1 MNRSLPDIPKEWIQ
15 QARLADESA
24 IEKIYSKTY
33 PKAYTI
39 AYYSLGATNKF
50 QDEAQT
56 ITQDSMR
63 KAFEKLD
70 QLKDDDK
77 FAPWMYTILNN
88 SIRDYFRAHK
98 NKDYQTNTF
107 SELDSEDFRDNY
119 EESIADD
126 SVVFSPEANMNTELI
141 AEGLKECLDKL
152 PDNQRFALMM
162 QMYQQLTTKE
172 IAEQMEVEENTV
184 KSWIRRAKLSIKD
197 MIEELRSQN
206 KSFYTVA
213 PLPFLAWMLDQEL
226 KTIPSFNAKA
236 FADGVV
242 MKVKADT
249 IEPQIHKKATTNTED
264 ELVQEAKRNHL
275 SNAYSKRE
283 VLEKGTYTKKVMFVN
298 EKVAK
303 LMTGGM
309 WKVVAGAA
317 VAATAVV
324 GSYTV
329 VNKIMNDKYK
339 SVEEDGKISSDQ
351 KITESGK
358 TWKIKSEQCAY
369 RIDEKV
375 FFIKLHTSYMPL
387 YNSPFDNDKT
397 DCVLNFQMWLGDSGT
412 GGTKGTLAGIIMHP
426 VQKEEE
432 DENDWAAIGNVD
444 GDGEKYYVKLKDK
457 DYTYFSKIEDNPI
470 SYTDYNDEDKFK
482 SACGAN
488 LSDSIQVAHIEI
500 DDNREFM
507 ATKNKNNLTYFN
519 GEVIEYQRYT
529 QLCDGTL
536 VYY

>member
-126 SVVFSPEANMNTELI
+126 SVAFSPEANMNTELI
-141 AEGLKECLDKL
+141 AEGLKGCLDKL

-226 KTIPSFNAKA
+226 KNIPSFNAKA

-249 IEPQIHKKATTNTED
+249 INPQVKESNITNTSNEH
-264 ELVQEAKRNHL
+264 ELLAN
-275 SNAYSKRE
+275 
-283 VLEKGTYTKKVMFVN
+283 KKSDNVG
-298 EKVAK
+298 KAK
-303 LMTGGM
+303 LSSEKLSQDGIN
-309 WKVVAGAA
+309 K
-317 VAATAVV
+317 VV
-324 GSYTV
+324 GSSVSTTGKVATGIVSKV
-329 VNKIMNDKYK
+329 VLGVAVFSVAAFGGYKIVATKYNK
-339 SVEEDGKISSDQ
+339 SVESEKSGVVSKKQNVSNEKKKDGFEKED
-351 KITESGK
+351 
-358 TWKIKSEQCAY
+358 AY
-369 RIDEKV
+369 KNGVYRMTADLPVYNTRSKEDPYGRTVYRDTPGGDE
-375 FFIKLHTSYMPL
+375 IRLIH
-387 YNSPFDNDKT
+387 
-397 DCVLNFQMWLGDSGT
+397 
-412 GGTKGTLAGIIMHP
+412 GIYS
-426 VQKEEE
+426 
-432 DENDWAAIGNVD
+432 D
-444 GDGEKYYVKLKDK
+444 GDGNYWAKLKEDKYVCVKDK
-457 DYTYFSKIEDNPI
+457 DGEYIGEYLGDHIFVDDYVKRDYATYEEEHQDYVKYFTACGFEDPENVGGFGGSFPQRH
-470 SYTDYNDEDKFK
+470 DDQYNDWNYSCDGHGGT
-482 SACGAN
+482 SC
-488 LSDSIQVAHIEI
+488 AHI
-500 DDNREFM
+500 
-507 ATKNKNNLTYFN
+507 
-519 GEVIEYQRYT
+519 
-529 QLCDGTL
+529 
-536 VYY
+536 

>member
-50 QDEAQT
+50 KDEAQT

-119 EESIADD
+119 EEAIADD

-184 KSWIRRAKLSIKD
+184 KSWIRRAKISIKD
-197 MIEELRSQN
+197 MIEELRRQN

-226 KTIPSFNAKA
+226 KNIPEVKA
-236 FADGVV
+236 CELDYV
-242 MKVKADT
+242 MKALKSTKDSFKDAAT
-249 IEPQIHKKATTNTED
+249 IKKEPSHT
-264 ELVQEAKRNHL
+264 
-275 SNAYSKRE
+275 YSKQGGMPSMNDGNFKST
-283 VLEKGTYTKKVMFVN
+283 VFKAIQSGEKGFLSTTAGK
-298 EKVAK
+298 AI
-303 LMTGGM
+303 
-309 WKVVAGAA
+309 AGAMA
-317 VAATAVV
+317 VFIAGGVAMGVLSAF
-324 GSYTV
+324 SKDEPNHQNQTV
-329 VNKIMNDKYK
+329 VQQSNNHKTTKDTVKKIEKEKPKEEKKTEETVYDYK
-339 SVEEDGKISSDQ
+339 PGIYDMLVDEYKIYNTTVTRQ
-351 KITESGK
+351 ESGLVMV
-358 TWKIKSEQCAY
+358 
-369 RIDEKV
+369 R
-375 FFIKLHTSYMPL
+375 
-387 YNSPFDNDKT
+387 
-397 DCVLNFQMWLGDSGT
+397 GT
-412 GGTKGTLAGIIMHP
+412 IA
-426 VQKEEE
+426 
-432 DENDWAAIGNVD
+432 
-444 GDGEKYYVKLKDK
+444 KDK
-457 DYTYFSKIEDNPI
+457 DENEVGEPVTTVSIDKIV
-470 SYTDYNDEDKFK
+470 
-482 SACGAN
+482 
-488 LSDSIQVAHIEI
+488 SI
-500 DDNREFM
+500 
-507 ATKNKNNLTYFN
+507 KNKKTGETEYWGILKTWHKYVLIREGENEYLSFITDDVVLKNRGTGTDSTDFANRVCGTYAKEKYPQFSRKRDTN
-519 GEVIEYQRYT
+519 IYNSFTVDCSGRISFA
-529 QLCDGTL
+529 
-536 VYY
+536 

>member
-50 QDEAQT
+50 QDEAQI

-126 SVVFSPEANMNTELI
+126 SVAFSPEANMNTELI

-226 KTIPSFNAKA
+226 KNIPEVKACELGYVVKALKSTKDSFKDAATIKKEPSNTYSKESGMPSINDNSFKSTVFKA
-236 FADGVV
+236 IQSGEKGFLSTTAGKAIAGAMAVFIAGGVV
-242 MKVKADT
+242 MGVSSVFSKDEPSHQNQTVVQQSNNRRTTKDT
-249 IEPQIHKKATTNTED
+249 
-264 ELVQEAKRNHL
+264 V
-275 SNAYSKRE
+275 
-283 VLEKGTYTKKVMFVN
+283 KKV
-298 EKVAK
+298 EKK
-303 LMTGGM
+303 
-309 WKVVAGAA
+309 K
-317 VAATAVV
+317 
-324 GSYTV
+324 
-329 VNKIMNDKYK
+329 
-339 SVEEDGKISSDQ
+339 
-351 KITESGK
+351 
-358 TWKIKSEQCAY
+358 
-369 RIDEKV
+369 
-375 FFIKLHTSYMPL
+375 P
-387 YNSPFDNDKT
+387 
-397 DCVLNFQMWLGDSGT
+397 
-412 GGTKGTLAGIIMHP
+412 
-426 VQKEEE
+426 KEEE
-432 DENDWAAIGNVD
+432 KKTEETVYDYKPGIYDMLVDKYTLYRDIYKMEEANLIMTRGTIAKDEDENEV
-444 GDGEKYYVKLKDK
+444 GEPV
-457 DYTYFSKIEDNPI
+457 TTVSISKVV
-470 SYTDYNDEDKFK
+470 S
-482 SACGAN
+482 
-488 LSDSIQVAHIEI
+488 
-500 DDNREFM
+500 
-507 ATKNKNNLTYFN
+507 TKNKETGKTQYWGRLKTWHTYVLIRE
-519 GEVIEYQRYT
+519 GENEYLSFITDDVVLKNCGGGTNPKDFADRVCGTYAEEKYPNFSKTRIEN
-529 QLCDGTL
+529 
-536 VYY
+536 VYNSFTVDCSGRISFA

>member
-50 QDEAQT
+50 QDEAQI

-126 SVVFSPEANMNTELI
+126 SVAFSPEANMNTELI

-197 MIEELRSQN
+197 MIEELRRQN

-226 KTIPSFNAKA
+226 KNIPEVKACELDYVMKALKSTKDSFKDAATIKKEPSHTYSKQSGMPSMNDGNFKSTVFKA
-236 FADGVV
+236 IQSGEKGFLSTTAGKAIAGAMAVFIAGGVV
-242 MKVKADT
+242 MGVSSVFSKDEPSHQNQTVVQQSNNRRTTKDT
-249 IEPQIHKKATTNTED
+249 
-264 ELVQEAKRNHL
+264 V
-275 SNAYSKRE
+275 
-283 VLEKGTYTKKVMFVN
+283 KKV
-298 EKVAK
+298 EKK
-303 LMTGGM
+303 
-309 WKVVAGAA
+309 K
-317 VAATAVV
+317 
-324 GSYTV
+324 
-329 VNKIMNDKYK
+329 
-339 SVEEDGKISSDQ
+339 
-351 KITESGK
+351 
-358 TWKIKSEQCAY
+358 
-369 RIDEKV
+369 
-375 FFIKLHTSYMPL
+375 P
-387 YNSPFDNDKT
+387 
-397 DCVLNFQMWLGDSGT
+397 
-412 GGTKGTLAGIIMHP
+412 
-426 VQKEEE
+426 KEEE
-432 DENDWAAIGNVD
+432 KKTEETVYDYKPGIYDMLVDKYTLYRDIYKMEEANLIMTRGTIAKDEDENEV
-444 GDGEKYYVKLKDK
+444 GEPV
-457 DYTYFSKIEDNPI
+457 TTVSISKVV
-470 SYTDYNDEDKFK
+470 S
-482 SACGAN
+482 
-488 LSDSIQVAHIEI
+488 
-500 DDNREFM
+500 
-507 ATKNKNNLTYFN
+507 TKNKETGKTQYWGRLKTWHTYVLIRE
-519 GEVIEYQRYT
+519 GENEYLSFITDDVVLKNRGGGTNPKDFADRVCGTYAEEKYPNFSKTKIEN
-529 QLCDGTL
+529 
-536 VYY
+536 VYNSFTVDCSGRISFA

>member
-1 MNRSLPDIPKEWIQ
+1 MNRSLPGIPKEWIQ

-126 SVVFSPEANMNTELI
+126 SVAFSPEANMNTELI

-184 KSWIRRAKLSIKD
+184 KSWIRRAKISIKD
-197 MIEELRSQN
+197 MIEELRRQN

-226 KTIPSFNAKA
+226 KNIPE
-236 FADGVV
+236 
-242 MKVKADT
+242 VKACELDYVVKVLKSTKDSFKDAATIKKEPSHTYSKQSGMPSMNDGNFKSTVFKAIQSGEKGFLSTTAGKAIAGAMAVFIAGGVAIGVSSAFSKDEPSHQNQTVVQQSNNHKPAKDT
-249 IEPQIHKKATTNTED
+249 AKKAEKKKPKEKEKKTEEAVYDYKPGIYDMLVDEYKIYDTTVTR
-264 ELVQEAKRNHL
+264 Q
-275 SNAYSKRE
+275 
-283 VLEKGTYTKKVMFVN
+283 
-298 EKVAK
+298 
-303 LMTGGM
+303 
-309 WKVVAGAA
+309 
-317 VAATAVV
+317 
-324 GSYTV
+324 
-329 VNKIMNDKYK
+329 
-339 SVEEDGKISSDQ
+339 
-351 KITESGK
+351 ESGLVMV
-358 TWKIKSEQCAY
+358 
-369 RIDEKV
+369 R
-375 FFIKLHTSYMPL
+375 
-387 YNSPFDNDKT
+387 
-397 DCVLNFQMWLGDSGT
+397 GT
-412 GGTKGTLAGIIMHP
+412 IA
-426 VQKEEE
+426 
-432 DENDWAAIGNVD
+432 
-444 GDGEKYYVKLKDK
+444 KDK
-457 DYTYFSKIEDNPI
+457 DENEVGEPVTTVSIDKIV
-470 SYTDYNDEDKFK
+470 
-482 SACGAN
+482 
-488 LSDSIQVAHIEI
+488 SI
-500 DDNREFM
+500 
-507 ATKNKNNLTYFN
+507 KNKKTGETEYWGILKTWHKYVLIREGENEYLSFITDDVVLKNRGTGTDSTDFANRVCGTYAKEKYPQFSRKRDTSIYN
-519 GEVIEYQRYT
+519 SFTVDCSGRISFA
-529 QLCDGTL
+529 
-536 VYY
+536 

>member
-50 QDEAQT
+50 QDEAQI

-119 EESIADD
+119 EEAIADD

-197 MIEELRSQN
+197 MIEELRRQN

-226 KTIPSFNAKA
+226 KNIPEVKACELDYVMKALKSTKDSFKDAATIKKEPSHTYSKQSGMPSMNDGNFKSTVFKA
-236 FADGVV
+236 IQSGEKGFLSTTAGKAIAGAMAVFIAGGVV
-242 MKVKADT
+242 MGVSSVFSKDEPSHQNQTVVQQSNNRRTTKDT
-249 IEPQIHKKATTNTED
+249 
-264 ELVQEAKRNHL
+264 V
-275 SNAYSKRE
+275 
-283 VLEKGTYTKKVMFVN
+283 KKV
-298 EKVAK
+298 EKK
-303 LMTGGM
+303 
-309 WKVVAGAA
+309 K
-317 VAATAVV
+317 
-324 GSYTV
+324 
-329 VNKIMNDKYK
+329 
-339 SVEEDGKISSDQ
+339 
-351 KITESGK
+351 
-358 TWKIKSEQCAY
+358 
-369 RIDEKV
+369 
-375 FFIKLHTSYMPL
+375 P
-387 YNSPFDNDKT
+387 
-397 DCVLNFQMWLGDSGT
+397 
-412 GGTKGTLAGIIMHP
+412 
-426 VQKEEE
+426 KEEE
-432 DENDWAAIGNVD
+432 KKTEETVYDYKPGIYDMLVDEYKIYNTTVTRQESGLIMTRGTIAKDEDENEVGEPVTTVSISRVTSIKNKKTGETEYWGYLKSRHTYVLIREGENEYLSFITDDVVLKNRGGGTNPKDFADRVCGTYAE
-444 GDGEKYYVKLKDK
+444 EKYPN
-457 DYTYFSKIEDNPI
+457 FSKTRIENVYNSFTVDCSGRI
-470 SYTDYNDEDKFK
+470 SF
-482 SACGAN
+482 A
-488 LSDSIQVAHIEI
+488 
-500 DDNREFM
+500 
-507 ATKNKNNLTYFN
+507 
-519 GEVIEYQRYT
+519 
-529 QLCDGTL
+529 
-536 VYY
+536 

>member
-50 QDEAQT
+50 QDEAQI

-126 SVVFSPEANMNTELI
+126 SVAFSPEANMNTELI

-226 KTIPSFNAKA
+226 KNIPEVKA
-236 FADGVV
+236 CELDYV
-242 MKVKADT
+242 MKALKSTKDSFKDAAT
-249 IEPQIHKKATTNTED
+249 IKKEPSHT
-264 ELVQEAKRNHL
+264 
-275 SNAYSKRE
+275 YSKE
-283 VLEKGTYTKKVMFVN
+283 SGMPSMNDGSFKSTVFKAIQSGEKGFLSTTAGKAIAGAMAVFIAGGVAMGVSSAFSKDEPNYQNQTVVQQSNNHKTTKDTVKKV
-298 EKVAK
+298 EKEK
-303 LMTGGM
+303 PKEEKKTEE
-309 WKVVAGAA
+309 
-317 VAATAVV
+317 
-324 GSYTV
+324 TV
-329 VNKIMNDKYK
+329 YDYKPGIYDMLVDEYKIYNTT
-339 SVEEDGKISSDQ
+339 VTRQ
-351 KITESGK
+351 ESGLIM
-358 TWKIKSEQCAY
+358 T
-369 RIDEKV
+369 R
-375 FFIKLHTSYMPL
+375 
-387 YNSPFDNDKT
+387 
-397 DCVLNFQMWLGDSGT
+397 GT
-412 GGTKGTLAGIIMHP
+412 IAKD
-426 VQKEEE
+426 E
-432 DENDWAAIGNVD
+432 DENEVGEPVTTVSISRVTSIKNKKTGETEYWGYLKSRHTYVLIREGENEYLSFITDDVVLKNRGGGTNPKDFADRVCGTYAE
-444 GDGEKYYVKLKDK
+444 EKYPN
-457 DYTYFSKIEDNPI
+457 FSKTRIENVYNSFTVDCSGRI
-470 SYTDYNDEDKFK
+470 SF
-482 SACGAN
+482 A
-488 LSDSIQVAHIEI
+488 
-500 DDNREFM
+500 
-507 ATKNKNNLTYFN
+507 
-519 GEVIEYQRYT
+519 
-529 QLCDGTL
+529 
-536 VYY
+536 

>member
-77 FAPWMYTILNN
+77 FAPWVYTILNN

-126 SVVFSPEANMNTELI
+126 SVAFSPEANMNTELI

-226 KTIPSFNAKA
+226 KNIPEVKA
-236 FADGVV
+236 CELDYV
-242 MKVKADT
+242 MKALKSTKDSFKDAAT
-249 IEPQIHKKATTNTED
+249 IKKEPSHT
-264 ELVQEAKRNHL
+264 
-275 SNAYSKRE
+275 YSKE
-283 VLEKGTYTKKVMFVN
+283 SGMPSMNDGSFKSTVFKAIQSGEKGFLSTTAGKAIAGAMAVFIAGGVAMGVSSAFSKDEPNYQNQTVVQQSNNHKTTKDTVKKV
-298 EKVAK
+298 EKEK
-303 LMTGGM
+303 PKEEKKTEE
-309 WKVVAGAA
+309 
-317 VAATAVV
+317 
-324 GSYTV
+324 TV
-329 VNKIMNDKYK
+329 YDYKPGIYDMLVDEYKIYNTT
-339 SVEEDGKISSDQ
+339 VTRQ
-351 KITESGK
+351 ESGLIM
-358 TWKIKSEQCAY
+358 T
-369 RIDEKV
+369 R
-375 FFIKLHTSYMPL
+375 
-387 YNSPFDNDKT
+387 
-397 DCVLNFQMWLGDSGT
+397 GT
-412 GGTKGTLAGIIMHP
+412 IAKD
-426 VQKEEE
+426 E
-432 DENDWAAIGNVD
+432 DENEVGEPVTTVSISRVTSIKNKKTGETEYWGYLKSRHTYVLIREGENEYLSFITDDVVLKNRGGGTNPKDFADRVCGTYAE
-444 GDGEKYYVKLKDK
+444 EKYPN
-457 DYTYFSKIEDNPI
+457 FSKTRIENVYNSFTVDCSGRI
-470 SYTDYNDEDKFK
+470 SF
-482 SACGAN
+482 A
-488 LSDSIQVAHIEI
+488 
-500 DDNREFM
+500 
-507 ATKNKNNLTYFN
+507 
-519 GEVIEYQRYT
+519 
-529 QLCDGTL
+529 
-536 VYY
+536 

>member
-50 QDEAQT
+50 KDEAQT

-126 SVVFSPEANMNTELI
+126 SVAFSPEANMNTELI
-141 AEGLKECLDKL
+141 AEGLKGCLDKL

-197 MIEELRSQN
+197 MIEELRRQN

-226 KTIPSFNAKA
+226 KNIPEVKA
-236 FADGVV
+236 CELDYV
-242 MKVKADT
+242 MKALKSTKDSFKDAAT
-249 IEPQIHKKATTNTED
+249 IKKEPSHT
-264 ELVQEAKRNHL
+264 
-275 SNAYSKRE
+275 YSKQSGMPSMNDGNFKST
-283 VLEKGTYTKKVMFVN
+283 VFKAIQSGEKGFLSTTAGK
-298 EKVAK
+298 AI
-303 LMTGGM
+303 
-309 WKVVAGAA
+309 AGAMA
-317 VAATAVV
+317 M
-324 GSYTV
+324 S
-329 VNKIMNDKYK
+329 
-339 SVEEDGKISSDQ
+339 
-351 KITESGK
+351 
-358 TWKIKSEQCAY
+358 
-369 RIDEKV
+369 
-375 FFIKLHTSYMPL
+375 
-387 YNSPFDNDKT
+387 
-397 DCVLNFQMWLGDSGT
+397 
-412 GGTKGTLAGIIMHP
+412 
-426 VQKEEE
+426 
-432 DENDWAAIGNVD
+432 
-444 GDGEKYYVKLKDK
+444 
-457 DYTYFSKIEDNPI
+457 
-470 SYTDYNDEDKFK
+470 
-482 SACGAN
+482 
-488 LSDSIQVAHIEI
+488 LS
-500 DDNREFM
+500 
-507 ATKNKNNLTYFN
+507 
-519 GEVIEYQRYT
+519 
-529 QLCDGTL
+529 
-536 VYY
+536 

>member
-24 IEKIYSKTY
+24 IERIYSKTY

-50 QDEAQT
+50 KDEAQT

-126 SVVFSPEANMNTELI
+126 SVAFSPEANMNTELI

-184 KSWIRRAKLSIKD
+184 KSWIRRAKISIKG

-249 IEPQIHKKATTNTED
+249 IEPQIHKKTTTNTED

-275 SNAYSKRE
+275 RNASSKRE

-298 EKVAK
+298 EKAAK

>member
-50 QDEAQT
+50 QDEAQI

-88 SIRDYFRAHK
+88 SIRDYFRVHK

-119 EESIADD
+119 EEAIADD

-197 MIEELRSQN
+197 MIEELRRQN

-226 KTIPSFNAKA
+226 KNIPEVKACELDYVVKALKSTKDSFKDAATIKKEPSNTYSKESGMPSINDNSFKSTVFKA
-236 FADGVV
+236 IKSGEKGFLSTTAGKAIAGAMAVFIAGGVV
-242 MKVKADT
+242 MGVSSVFSKDEPSHQNQTIVQQSNNRRTTKDT
-249 IEPQIHKKATTNTED
+249 
-264 ELVQEAKRNHL
+264 V
-275 SNAYSKRE
+275 
-283 VLEKGTYTKKVMFVN
+283 KKV
-298 EKVAK
+298 EKKK
-303 LMTGGM
+303 L
-309 WKVVAGAA
+309 
-317 VAATAVV
+317 
-324 GSYTV
+324 
-329 VNKIMNDKYK
+329 
-339 SVEEDGKISSDQ
+339 
-351 KITESGK
+351 
-358 TWKIKSEQCAY
+358 
-369 RIDEKV
+369 
-375 FFIKLHTSYMPL
+375 
-387 YNSPFDNDKT
+387 
-397 DCVLNFQMWLGDSGT
+397 
-412 GGTKGTLAGIIMHP
+412 
-426 VQKEEE
+426 KEEE
-432 DENDWAAIGNVD
+432 KKTEETVYDYKPGIYDMLVDKYTLYRDIYKMEEANLIMTRGTIAKDEDENEV
-444 GDGEKYYVKLKDK
+444 GEPV
-457 DYTYFSKIEDNPI
+457 TTVSISKVV
-470 SYTDYNDEDKFK
+470 S
-482 SACGAN
+482 
-488 LSDSIQVAHIEI
+488 
-500 DDNREFM
+500 
-507 ATKNKNNLTYFN
+507 TKNKETGKTQYWGRLKTWHTYVLIRE
-519 GEVIEYQRYT
+519 GENEYLSFITDDVVLKNRGGGTNPKDFADRVCGTYAEEKYPNFSKTKIEN
-529 QLCDGTL
+529 
-536 VYY
+536 VYNSFTVDCSGRISFA

>member
-50 QDEAQT
+50 QDEAQI

-126 SVVFSPEANMNTELI
+126 SVAFSPEANMNTELI
-141 AEGLKECLDKL
+141 AEGLKGCLDKL

-197 MIEELRSQN
+197 MIEELRRQN

-226 KTIPSFNAKA
+226 KNIPEVKACELDYVMKALKSTKDSFKDAATIKKEPSHTYSKQSGMPSMNDGNFKSTVFKA
-236 FADGVV
+236 IQSGEKGFLSTTAGKAIAGAMAVFIAGGVV
-242 MKVKADT
+242 MGVSSVFSKDEPSHQNQTVVQQSNNRRTTKDT
-249 IEPQIHKKATTNTED
+249 
-264 ELVQEAKRNHL
+264 V
-275 SNAYSKRE
+275 
-283 VLEKGTYTKKVMFVN
+283 KKV
-298 EKVAK
+298 EKK
-303 LMTGGM
+303 
-309 WKVVAGAA
+309 K
-317 VAATAVV
+317 
-324 GSYTV
+324 
-329 VNKIMNDKYK
+329 
-339 SVEEDGKISSDQ
+339 
-351 KITESGK
+351 
-358 TWKIKSEQCAY
+358 
-369 RIDEKV
+369 
-375 FFIKLHTSYMPL
+375 P
-387 YNSPFDNDKT
+387 
-397 DCVLNFQMWLGDSGT
+397 
-412 GGTKGTLAGIIMHP
+412 
-426 VQKEEE
+426 KEEE
-432 DENDWAAIGNVD
+432 KKTEETVYDYKPGIYDMLVDKYTLYRDIYKMEEANLIMTRGTIAKDEDENEV
-444 GDGEKYYVKLKDK
+444 GEPV
-457 DYTYFSKIEDNPI
+457 TTVSISKVV
-470 SYTDYNDEDKFK
+470 S
-482 SACGAN
+482 
-488 LSDSIQVAHIEI
+488 
-500 DDNREFM
+500 
-507 ATKNKNNLTYFN
+507 TKNKETGKTQYWGRLKTWHTYVLIRE
-519 GEVIEYQRYT
+519 GENEYLSFITDDVVLKNRGGGTNPKDFADRVCGTYAEEKYPNFSKTKIEN
-529 QLCDGTL
+529 
-536 VYY
+536 VYNSFTVDCSGRISFA

>member
-141 AEGLKECLDKL
+141 AEGLKGCLDKL

-197 MIEELRSQN
+197 MIEELRRQN

-226 KTIPSFNAKA
+226 KNIPEVKACELDYVMKALKSTKDSFKDAATIKKEPSHTYSKQSGMPSMNDGNFKSTVFKA
-236 FADGVV
+236 IQSGEKGFLSTTAGKAIAGAMAVFIAGGVV
-242 MKVKADT
+242 MGVSSVFSKDEPSHQNQTVVQQSNNRRTTKDT
-249 IEPQIHKKATTNTED
+249 
-264 ELVQEAKRNHL
+264 V
-275 SNAYSKRE
+275 
-283 VLEKGTYTKKVMFVN
+283 KKV
-298 EKVAK
+298 EKK
-303 LMTGGM
+303 
-309 WKVVAGAA
+309 K
-317 VAATAVV
+317 
-324 GSYTV
+324 
-329 VNKIMNDKYK
+329 
-339 SVEEDGKISSDQ
+339 
-351 KITESGK
+351 
-358 TWKIKSEQCAY
+358 
-369 RIDEKV
+369 
-375 FFIKLHTSYMPL
+375 P
-387 YNSPFDNDKT
+387 
-397 DCVLNFQMWLGDSGT
+397 
-412 GGTKGTLAGIIMHP
+412 
-426 VQKEEE
+426 KEEE
-432 DENDWAAIGNVD
+432 KKTEETVYDYKPGIYDMLVDKYTLYRDIYKMEEANLIMTRGTIAKDEDENEV
-444 GDGEKYYVKLKDK
+444 GEPV
-457 DYTYFSKIEDNPI
+457 TTVSISKVV
-470 SYTDYNDEDKFK
+470 S
-482 SACGAN
+482 
-488 LSDSIQVAHIEI
+488 
-500 DDNREFM
+500 
-507 ATKNKNNLTYFN
+507 TKNKETGKTQYWGRLKTWHTYVLIRE
-519 GEVIEYQRYT
+519 GENEYLSFITDDVVLKNRGGGTNPKDFADRVCGTYAEEKYPNFSKTKIEN
-529 QLCDGTL
+529 
-536 VYY
+536 VYNSFTVDCSGRISFA

>member
-50 QDEAQT
+50 QDEAQI

-126 SVVFSPEANMNTELI
+126 SVAFSPEANMNTELI

-226 KTIPSFNAKA
+226 KNIPEVKA
-236 FADGVV
+236 CELDYV
-242 MKVKADT
+242 MKALKSTKDSFKDAATIKKEPSHTYSKESGMPSMNDGSFKSTVFKAIQSGEKGFLSTTAGKAIAGAMAVFIAGGVAMGVSSAFSKDEPNYQNQTVVQQSNNHKTTKDTVKKV
-249 IEPQIHKKATTNTED
+249 EKEKPKEEKKAEETVYDYKPGIYDMLVDEYKIYNTTVTR
-264 ELVQEAKRNHL
+264 Q
-275 SNAYSKRE
+275 
-283 VLEKGTYTKKVMFVN
+283 
-298 EKVAK
+298 
-303 LMTGGM
+303 
-309 WKVVAGAA
+309 
-317 VAATAVV
+317 
-324 GSYTV
+324 
-329 VNKIMNDKYK
+329 
-339 SVEEDGKISSDQ
+339 
-351 KITESGK
+351 ESGLIM
-358 TWKIKSEQCAY
+358 T
-369 RIDEKV
+369 R
-375 FFIKLHTSYMPL
+375 
-387 YNSPFDNDKT
+387 
-397 DCVLNFQMWLGDSGT
+397 GT
-412 GGTKGTLAGIIMHP
+412 IAKD
-426 VQKEEE
+426 E
-432 DENDWAAIGNVD
+432 DENEVGEPVTTVSISRVTSIKNKKTGETEYWGYLKSRHTYVLIREGENEYLSFITDDVVLKNRGGGTNPKDFADRVCGTYAE
-444 GDGEKYYVKLKDK
+444 EKYPN
-457 DYTYFSKIEDNPI
+457 FSKTRIENVYNSFTVDCSGRI
-470 SYTDYNDEDKFK
+470 SF
-482 SACGAN
+482 A
-488 LSDSIQVAHIEI
+488 
-500 DDNREFM
+500 
-507 ATKNKNNLTYFN
+507 
-519 GEVIEYQRYT
+519 
-529 QLCDGTL
+529 
-536 VYY
+536 

>member
-126 SVVFSPEANMNTELI
+126 SVAFNPEANMNTELI
-141 AEGLKECLDKL
+141 AEGLKGCLDKL

-226 KTIPSFNAKA
+226 KTIPSFNAKT

-249 IEPQIHKKATTNTED
+249 ITSNPIREDNASLVKKNNINSKGHVTSQGVKQATVSATGKVAAGIGVKVAAGVAIVSVAAFGGYRIVNSMANNQLEQTKIEKNDETTKRSEPSEEIKEETKYEYETGTYNM
-264 ELVQEAKRNHL
+264 LQEEYVIYDLDSEGEAIDTGLILKRN
-275 SNAYSKRE
+275 KE
-283 VLEKGTYTKKVMFVN
+283 VL
-298 EKVAK
+298 
-303 LMTGGM
+303 
-309 WKVVAGAA
+309 
-317 VAATAVV
+317 
-324 GSYTV
+324 
-329 VNKIMNDKYK
+329 
-339 SVEEDGKISSDQ
+339 SSD
-351 KITESGK
+351 KNIVGTVSKVDISWIK
-358 TWKIKSEQCAY
+358 T
-369 RIDEKV
+369 R
-375 FFIKLHTSYMPL
+375 
-387 YNSPFDNDKT
+387 
-397 DCVLNFQMWLGDSGT
+397 
-412 GGTKGTLAGIIMHP
+412 
-426 VQKEEE
+426 
-432 DENDWAAIGNVD
+432 
-444 GDGEKYYVKLKDK
+444 
-457 DYTYFSKIEDNPI
+457 
-470 SYTDYNDEDKFK
+470 
-482 SACGAN
+482 
-488 LSDSIQVAHIEI
+488 
-500 DDNREFM
+500 
-507 ATKNKNNLTYFN
+507 KNK
-519 GEVIEYQRYT
+519 
-529 QLCDGTL
+529 
-536 VYY
+536 

>member
-50 QDEAQT
+50 QDEAQI

-119 EESIADD
+119 EEAIADD

-197 MIEELRSQN
+197 MIEELRRQN

-226 KTIPSFNAKA
+226 KNIPEVKACELDYVMKALKSTKDSFKDAATIKKEPSHTYSKQSGMPSMNDGNFKSTVFKA
-236 FADGVV
+236 IQSGEKGFLSTTAGKAIAGAMAVFIAGGVV
-242 MKVKADT
+242 MGVSSVFSKDEPSHQNQTVVQQSNNRRTTKDT
-249 IEPQIHKKATTNTED
+249 
-264 ELVQEAKRNHL
+264 V
-275 SNAYSKRE
+275 
-283 VLEKGTYTKKVMFVN
+283 KKV
-298 EKVAK
+298 EKK
-303 LMTGGM
+303 
-309 WKVVAGAA
+309 K
-317 VAATAVV
+317 
-324 GSYTV
+324 
-329 VNKIMNDKYK
+329 
-339 SVEEDGKISSDQ
+339 
-351 KITESGK
+351 
-358 TWKIKSEQCAY
+358 
-369 RIDEKV
+369 
-375 FFIKLHTSYMPL
+375 P
-387 YNSPFDNDKT
+387 
-397 DCVLNFQMWLGDSGT
+397 
-412 GGTKGTLAGIIMHP
+412 
-426 VQKEEE
+426 KEEE
-432 DENDWAAIGNVD
+432 KKTEETVYDYKPGIYDMLVDKYTLYRDIYKMEEANLIMTRGTIAKDEDENEV
-444 GDGEKYYVKLKDK
+444 GEPV
-457 DYTYFSKIEDNPI
+457 TTVSISKVV
-470 SYTDYNDEDKFK
+470 S
-482 SACGAN
+482 
-488 LSDSIQVAHIEI
+488 
-500 DDNREFM
+500 
-507 ATKNKNNLTYFN
+507 TKNKETGKTQYWGRLKTWHTYVLIRE
-519 GEVIEYQRYT
+519 GENEYLSFITDDVVLKNRGGGTNPKDFADRVCGTYAEEKYPNFSKTKIEN
-529 QLCDGTL
+529 
-536 VYY
+536 VYNSFTVDCSGRISFA

>member
-50 QDEAQT
+50 KDEAQT

-126 SVVFSPEANMNTELI
+126 SVAFSPEANMNTELI
-141 AEGLKECLDKL
+141 AEGLKGCLDKL

-226 KTIPSFNAKA
+226 KNIPE
-236 FADGVV
+236 
-242 MKVKADT
+242 VKACELDYVVKALKSTKDSFKDAAT
-249 IEPQIHKKATTNTED
+249 IKKEPSHT
-264 ELVQEAKRNHL
+264 
-275 SNAYSKRE
+275 YSKE
-283 VLEKGTYTKKVMFVN
+283 SGMPSMNDGSFKSTVFKAIQSGEKGFLSTTAGKAIAGAMAVFIAGGVAMGVSSAFSKDEPNYQNQTVVQQSNNHKTTKDTVKKV
-298 EKVAK
+298 EKEK
-303 LMTGGM
+303 PKEEKKTEE
-309 WKVVAGAA
+309 
-317 VAATAVV
+317 
-324 GSYTV
+324 TV
-329 VNKIMNDKYK
+329 YDYKPGIYDMLVDEYKIYNTT
-339 SVEEDGKISSDQ
+339 VTRQ
-351 KITESGK
+351 ESGLIM
-358 TWKIKSEQCAY
+358 T
-369 RIDEKV
+369 R
-375 FFIKLHTSYMPL
+375 
-387 YNSPFDNDKT
+387 
-397 DCVLNFQMWLGDSGT
+397 GT
-412 GGTKGTLAGIIMHP
+412 IAKD
-426 VQKEEE
+426 E
-432 DENDWAAIGNVD
+432 DENEVGEPVTTVSISRVTSIKNKKTGETEYWGYLKSRHTYVLIREGENEYLSFITDDVVLKNRGGGTNPKDFADRVCGTYAE
-444 GDGEKYYVKLKDK
+444 EKYPN
-457 DYTYFSKIEDNPI
+457 FSKTRIENVYNSFTVDCSGRI
-470 SYTDYNDEDKFK
+470 SF
-482 SACGAN
+482 A
-488 LSDSIQVAHIEI
+488 
-500 DDNREFM
+500 
-507 ATKNKNNLTYFN
+507 
-519 GEVIEYQRYT
+519 
-529 QLCDGTL
+529 
-536 VYY
+536 

>member
-50 QDEAQT
+50 KDEAQT

-126 SVVFSPEANMNTELI
+126 SVAFSPEANMNTELI

-184 KSWIRRAKLSIKD
+184 KSWIRRAKISIKD
-197 MIEELRSQN
+197 MIEELRRQN

-226 KTIPSFNAKA
+226 KNIPEVKACELDYVMKALKSTKDSFKDAATIKKEPSHTYSKQSGMPSMNDGNFKSTVFKA
-236 FADGVV
+236 IQSGEKGFLSTTAGKAIAGAMAVFIAGGVV
-242 MKVKADT
+242 MGVSSVFSKDEPSHQNQTVVQQSNNRRTTKDT
-249 IEPQIHKKATTNTED
+249 
-264 ELVQEAKRNHL
+264 V
-275 SNAYSKRE
+275 
-283 VLEKGTYTKKVMFVN
+283 KKV
-298 EKVAK
+298 EKK
-303 LMTGGM
+303 
-309 WKVVAGAA
+309 K
-317 VAATAVV
+317 
-324 GSYTV
+324 
-329 VNKIMNDKYK
+329 
-339 SVEEDGKISSDQ
+339 
-351 KITESGK
+351 
-358 TWKIKSEQCAY
+358 
-369 RIDEKV
+369 
-375 FFIKLHTSYMPL
+375 P
-387 YNSPFDNDKT
+387 
-397 DCVLNFQMWLGDSGT
+397 
-412 GGTKGTLAGIIMHP
+412 
-426 VQKEEE
+426 KEEE
-432 DENDWAAIGNVD
+432 KKTEETVYDYKPGIYDMLVDKYTLYRDIYKMEEANLIMTRGTIAKDEDENEV
-444 GDGEKYYVKLKDK
+444 GEPV
-457 DYTYFSKIEDNPI
+457 TTVSISKVV
-470 SYTDYNDEDKFK
+470 S
-482 SACGAN
+482 
-488 LSDSIQVAHIEI
+488 
-500 DDNREFM
+500 
-507 ATKNKNNLTYFN
+507 TKNKETGKTQYWGRLKTWHTYVLIRE
-519 GEVIEYQRYT
+519 GENEYLSFITDDVVLKNRGGGTNPKDFADRVCGTYAEEKYPNFSKTKIEN
-529 QLCDGTL
+529 
-536 VYY
+536 VYNSFTVDCSGRISFA

>member
-126 SVVFSPEANMNTELI
+126 SVAFSPEANMNTELI
-141 AEGLKECLDKL
+141 AEGLKGCLDKL

-197 MIEELRSQN
+197 MIEELRRQN

-226 KTIPSFNAKA
+226 KNIPEVKACELDYVMKALKSTKDSFKDAATIKKEPSHTYSKQSGMPSMNDGNFKSTVFKA
-236 FADGVV
+236 IQSGEKGFLSTTAGKAIAGAMAVFIAGGVV
-242 MKVKADT
+242 MGVSSVFSKDEPSHQNQTVVQQSNNRRTTKDT
-249 IEPQIHKKATTNTED
+249 
-264 ELVQEAKRNHL
+264 V
-275 SNAYSKRE
+275 
-283 VLEKGTYTKKVMFVN
+283 KKV
-298 EKVAK
+298 EKK
-303 LMTGGM
+303 
-309 WKVVAGAA
+309 K
-317 VAATAVV
+317 
-324 GSYTV
+324 
-329 VNKIMNDKYK
+329 
-339 SVEEDGKISSDQ
+339 
-351 KITESGK
+351 
-358 TWKIKSEQCAY
+358 
-369 RIDEKV
+369 
-375 FFIKLHTSYMPL
+375 P
-387 YNSPFDNDKT
+387 
-397 DCVLNFQMWLGDSGT
+397 
-412 GGTKGTLAGIIMHP
+412 
-426 VQKEEE
+426 KEEE
-432 DENDWAAIGNVD
+432 KKTEETVYDYKPGIYDMLVDKYTLYRDIYKMEEANLIMTRGTIAKDEDENEV
-444 GDGEKYYVKLKDK
+444 GEPV
-457 DYTYFSKIEDNPI
+457 TTVSISKVV
-470 SYTDYNDEDKFK
+470 S
-482 SACGAN
+482 
-488 LSDSIQVAHIEI
+488 
-500 DDNREFM
+500 
-507 ATKNKNNLTYFN
+507 TKNKETGKTQYWGRLKTWHTYVLIRE
-519 GEVIEYQRYT
+519 GENEYLSFITDDVVLKNRGGGTNPKDFADRVCGTYAEEKYPNFSKTKIEN
-529 QLCDGTL
+529 
-536 VYY
+536 VYNSFTVDCSGRISFA

>member
-50 QDEAQT
+50 KDEAQT

-126 SVVFSPEANMNTELI
+126 SVAFSPEANMNTELI

-197 MIEELRSQN
+197 MIEELRRQN

-226 KTIPSFNAKA
+226 KNIPEVKACELDYVMKALKSTKDSFKDAATIKKEPSHTYSKQSGMPSMNDGNFKSTVFKA
-236 FADGVV
+236 IQSGEKGFLSTTAGKAIAGAMAVFIAGGVV
-242 MKVKADT
+242 MGVSSVFSKDEPSHQNQTVVQQSNNRRTTKDT
-249 IEPQIHKKATTNTED
+249 
-264 ELVQEAKRNHL
+264 V
-275 SNAYSKRE
+275 
-283 VLEKGTYTKKVMFVN
+283 KKV
-298 EKVAK
+298 EKK
-303 LMTGGM
+303 
-309 WKVVAGAA
+309 K
-317 VAATAVV
+317 
-324 GSYTV
+324 
-329 VNKIMNDKYK
+329 
-339 SVEEDGKISSDQ
+339 
-351 KITESGK
+351 
-358 TWKIKSEQCAY
+358 
-369 RIDEKV
+369 
-375 FFIKLHTSYMPL
+375 P
-387 YNSPFDNDKT
+387 
-397 DCVLNFQMWLGDSGT
+397 
-412 GGTKGTLAGIIMHP
+412 
-426 VQKEEE
+426 KEEE
-432 DENDWAAIGNVD
+432 KKTEETVYDYKPGIYDMLVDKYTLYRDIYKMEEANLIMTRGTIAKDEDENEV
-444 GDGEKYYVKLKDK
+444 GEPV
-457 DYTYFSKIEDNPI
+457 TTVSISKVV
-470 SYTDYNDEDKFK
+470 S
-482 SACGAN
+482 
-488 LSDSIQVAHIEI
+488 
-500 DDNREFM
+500 
-507 ATKNKNNLTYFN
+507 TKNKETGKTQYWGRLKTWHTYVLIRE
-519 GEVIEYQRYT
+519 GENEYLSFITDDVVLKNRGGGTNPKDFADRVCGTYAEEKYPNFSKTKIEN
-529 QLCDGTL
+529 
-536 VYY
+536 VYNSFTVDCSGRISFA

>member
-126 SVVFSPEANMNTELI
+126 SVAFNPEANMNTELI
-141 AEGLKECLDKL
+141 AEGLKGCLDKL

-172 IAEQMEVEENTV
+172 IAEQMEVEENTI
-184 KSWIRRAKLSIKD
+184 KSWIRRAKISIKD
-197 MIEELRSQN
+197 MIEELRRQN

-226 KTIPSFNAKA
+226 KNIPE
-236 FADGVV
+236 
-242 MKVKADT
+242 VKACELDYVVKALKSTKDSFKDAAT
-249 IEPQIHKKATTNTED
+249 IKKEPSYT
-264 ELVQEAKRNHL
+264 
-275 SNAYSKRE
+275 YSKQSGMPSMNDSSFKST
-283 VLEKGTYTKKVMFVN
+283 VFKAIQSGEKGFLSTTAGKAIAGAMAVFIAGGVAMGVSSVFSKDEPSHRNQTVVRQSNNHKTTKDTTKKI
-298 EKVAK
+298 EKK
-303 LMTGGM
+303 
-309 WKVVAGAA
+309 K
-317 VAATAVV
+317 
-324 GSYTV
+324 
-329 VNKIMNDKYK
+329 
-339 SVEEDGKISSDQ
+339 
-351 KITESGK
+351 
-358 TWKIKSEQCAY
+358 
-369 RIDEKV
+369 
-375 FFIKLHTSYMPL
+375 P
-387 YNSPFDNDKT
+387 
-397 DCVLNFQMWLGDSGT
+397 
-412 GGTKGTLAGIIMHP
+412 
-426 VQKEEE
+426 KEEE
-432 DENDWAAIGNVD
+432 KKTEEAVYDYKPGIYDMLVDEYKIYNTTVTRQESGLIMKRGTIAKDEDENEVGEPVTTVSISRVTSIKNKKTGETEYWGYLKSRHTYVLIREGENEYLSFITDDVVLKNRGSGTNPKDFADRVCGTYAE
-444 GDGEKYYVKLKDK
+444 EKYPN
-457 DYTYFSKIEDNPI
+457 FSKTRIENVYNSFTVDCSGRI
-470 SYTDYNDEDKFK
+470 SF
-482 SACGAN
+482 A
-488 LSDSIQVAHIEI
+488 
-500 DDNREFM
+500 
-507 ATKNKNNLTYFN
+507 
-519 GEVIEYQRYT
+519 
-529 QLCDGTL
+529 
-536 VYY
+536 

>member
-1 MNRSLPDIPKEWIQ
+1 MNRSLPGIPKEWIQ

-50 QDEAQT
+50 QDEAQI

-126 SVVFSPEANMNTELI
+126 SVAFSPEANMNTELI

-184 KSWIRRAKLSIKD
+184 KSWIRRAKISIKD
-197 MIEELRSQN
+197 MIEELRRQN

-226 KTIPSFNAKA
+226 KNIPE
-236 FADGVV
+236 
-242 MKVKADT
+242 VKACELDYVVKVLKSTKDSFKDAATIKKEPSHTYSKQSGMPSMNDGNFKSTVFKAIQSGEKGFLSTTAGKAIAGAMAVFIAGGVAIGVSSAFSKDEPSHQNQTVVQQSNNHKPAKDT
-249 IEPQIHKKATTNTED
+249 AKKAEKKKPKEKEKKTEEAVYDYKPGIYDMLVDEYKIYDTTVTR
-264 ELVQEAKRNHL
+264 Q
-275 SNAYSKRE
+275 
-283 VLEKGTYTKKVMFVN
+283 
-298 EKVAK
+298 
-303 LMTGGM
+303 
-309 WKVVAGAA
+309 
-317 VAATAVV
+317 
-324 GSYTV
+324 
-329 VNKIMNDKYK
+329 
-339 SVEEDGKISSDQ
+339 
-351 KITESGK
+351 ESGLVMV
-358 TWKIKSEQCAY
+358 
-369 RIDEKV
+369 R
-375 FFIKLHTSYMPL
+375 
-387 YNSPFDNDKT
+387 
-397 DCVLNFQMWLGDSGT
+397 GT
-412 GGTKGTLAGIIMHP
+412 IA
-426 VQKEEE
+426 
-432 DENDWAAIGNVD
+432 
-444 GDGEKYYVKLKDK
+444 KDK
-457 DYTYFSKIEDNPI
+457 DENEVGEPVTTVSIDKIV
-470 SYTDYNDEDKFK
+470 
-482 SACGAN
+482 
-488 LSDSIQVAHIEI
+488 SI
-500 DDNREFM
+500 
-507 ATKNKNNLTYFN
+507 KNKKTGETEYWGILKTWHKYVLIREGENEYLSFITDDVVLKNRGTGTDSTDFANRVCGTYAKEKYPQFSRKRDTSIYN
-519 GEVIEYQRYT
+519 SFTVDCSGRISFA
-529 QLCDGTL
+529 
-536 VYY
+536 

>member
-50 QDEAQT
+50 KDEAQT

-126 SVVFSPEANMNTELI
+126 SVAFSPEANMNTELI
-141 AEGLKECLDKL
+141 AEGLKSCLDKL

-213 PLPFLAWMLDQEL
+213 PLPFLAWMLEQEL

-249 IEPQIHKKATTNTED
+249 ITSNPIREDNASLVKKNNVNSKGDVSSQGIKQVTVSATGKVAAGIGVKVAAGVAIVSVAAFGGYQAVDTIYNKYAETKNTEVVSD
-264 ELVQEAKRNHL
+264 EQNAK
-275 SNAYSKRE
+275 K
-283 VLEKGTYTKKVMFVN
+283 EKKKNGF
-298 EKVAK
+298 EKVNSYK
-303 LMTGGM
+303 DGVYRMTADLPVYNTRSKEDSYGRTVYRDTPGG
-309 WKVVAGAA
+309 
-317 VAATAVV
+317 
-324 GSYTV
+324 
-329 VNKIMNDKYK
+329 
-339 SVEEDGKISSDQ
+339 
-351 KITESGK
+351 
-358 TWKIKSEQCAY
+358 
-369 RIDEKV
+369 DE
-375 FFIKLHTSYMPL
+375 IRLIH
-387 YNSPFDNDKT
+387 
-397 DCVLNFQMWLGDSGT
+397 
-412 GGTKGTLAGIIMHP
+412 GIYS
-426 VQKEEE
+426 
-432 DENDWAAIGNVD
+432 D
-444 GDGEKYYVKLKDK
+444 GDGNYWAKLKEDKYVCVKDK
-457 DYTYFSKIEDNPI
+457 DGEYIGEYLGDHIFVDDYVKRDYATYEEEHQDYVKYFTACGFEDPENVGGFGGYFPQQH
-470 SYTDYNDEDKFK
+470 DDQYNDWNYSCDGHGGT
-482 SACGAN
+482 SC
-488 LSDSIQVAHIEI
+488 AHI
-500 DDNREFM
+500 
-507 ATKNKNNLTYFN
+507 
-519 GEVIEYQRYT
+519 
-529 QLCDGTL
+529 
-536 VYY
+536 